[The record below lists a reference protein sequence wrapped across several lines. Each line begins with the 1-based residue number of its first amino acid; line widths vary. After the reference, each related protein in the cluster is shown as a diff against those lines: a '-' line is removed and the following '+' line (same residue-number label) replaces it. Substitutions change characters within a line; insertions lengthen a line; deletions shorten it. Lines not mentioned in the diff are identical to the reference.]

1 MLKALSLK
9 KVYGHREVV
18 KGVSIQVERG
28 EVVALL
34 GRNGAGKT
42 TTFKMILGVIAPDDG
57 AVVMDGEEITTL
69 PAHRRALKGITY
81 LPQEPSLFRKATV
94 EENLEIV
101 LQERGIP
108 AAQRKKIREELL
120 EEFCLGKVARS
131 QGYTLSGG
139 ERRRAELARALTIEP
154 SFFLLDEPFSG
165 VDPLTI
171 MELQG
176 LIRRL
181 VERNIGILISD
192 HNVKDTLEIA
202 HRAYLIDSGSVIV
215 SGSPADILQS
225 DLARERFLGK
235 EFEAGDTI
243 RRL

>member
-9 KVYGHREVV
+9 KIYGHREVV

-42 TTFKMILGVIAPDDG
+42 TTFKMILGVVAPDDG

-69 PAHRRALKGITY
+69 PAHHRALKGITY

-108 AAQRKKIREELL
+108 TAQRKRIREELL
-120 EEFCLGKVARS
+120 EEFCLEKVARS

-215 SGSPADILQS
+215 SGSPADILHS

-235 EFEAGDTI
+235 EFEVGDTI

>member
-1 MLKALSLK
+1 M
-9 KVYGHREVV
+9 
-18 KGVSIQVERG
+18 
-28 EVVALL
+28 
-34 GRNGAGKT
+34 
-42 TTFKMILGVIAPDDG
+42 
-57 AVVMDGEEITTL
+57 
-69 PAHRRALKGITY
+69 
-81 LPQEPSLFRKATV
+81 
-94 EENLEIV
+94 
-101 LQERGIP
+101 
-108 AAQRKKIREELL
+108 
-120 EEFCLGKVARS
+120 
-131 QGYTLSGG
+131 
-139 ERRRAELARALTIEP
+139 ARALTIEP

-215 SGSPADILQS
+215 SGSPSDILHS